1 MGFVWQ
7 GIGQLAAE
15 AYAQC
20 SGLQVVFHGGE
31 GGVVIAAG
39 LSEAVAA
46 FVDTD
51 DGDQQQAELVDADF
65 FAGKLG
71 DAQFSAA
78 AFAFLFGA
86 VGRVGGEPHPPRVR
100 FDIGQVEFGA
110 AFLCGTDKAVQTQFL
125 AHRPIHAD
133 FPSFFDVGFEQA
145 VDGFGGGVSL
155 VGAHLGACAAELFA

>member
-1 MGFVWQ
+1 MGFGWQ
-7 GIGQLAAE
+7 GVGQLAAE
-15 AYAQC
+15 AYAQGL
-20 SGLQVVFHGGE
+20 GLQAVFRGGE

-46 FVDTD
+46 FIDAD

-71 DAQFSAA
+71 YAQFGAA
-78 AFAFLFGA
+78 TLAFLFGA

-125 AHRPIHAD
+125 AYRPIHAD
-133 FPSFFDVGFEQA
+133 FSSFFDVGFEQA
-145 VDGFGGGVSL
+145 ADGLGSGVSL
-155 VGAHLGACAAELFA
+155 VCAHLGACVAELFA